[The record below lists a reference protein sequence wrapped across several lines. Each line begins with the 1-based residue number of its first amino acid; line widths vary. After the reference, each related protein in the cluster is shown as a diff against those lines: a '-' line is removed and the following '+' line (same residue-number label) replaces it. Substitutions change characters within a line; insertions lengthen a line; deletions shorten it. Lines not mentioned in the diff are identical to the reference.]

1 MGLDKDPL
9 NLVITGV
16 GGQGNVLASQIVA
29 SAAIREGLYVTVGD
43 TYGASQRG
51 GAVMSHVRFSARQQC
66 GPLIPEGQA
75 DIVVGLEPVEAL
87 RVIADFGNPRT
98 RAIVSPRPIYPVWV
112 LAGQAEYPPVEEV
125 LDKLRGLVAKVHVVE
140 PAGTG
145 EGGLAANILMVG
157 ALAGSGMLPIKVRS
171 YEEAMRDMI
180 ASKDLELNLRAFR
193 KGVEA
198 MGTVGAP
205 ARPKS
210 RGRR

>member
-1 MGLDKDPL
+1 MALEKDPL
-9 NLVITGV
+9 NLIITGV

-29 SAAIREGLYVTVGD
+29 SAGIREGLYVTVGE

-98 RAIVSPRPIYPVWV
+98 RVIVSPRPIYPVWV

-125 LDKLRGLVAKVHVVE
+125 LDKLRELVNRVDVIEAT
-140 PAGTG
+140 GTA
-145 EGGLAANILMVG
+145 EAGLAANVVMVG
-157 ALAGSGMLPIKVRS
+157 ALAASGALPIPIDT
-171 YEEAMRDMI
+171 YEETMREVL
-180 ASKDLELNLRAFR
+180 AAKDLELNLKAFR

-198 MGTVGAP
+198 MGKASAQPGP
-205 ARPKS
+205 KARGWK
-210 RGRR
+210 